1 MNAQQEKNQA
11 YKRKIAIRNTGIV
24 FAFSVL
30 LLLSFLVSMNTGYAK
45 LSPLDTLRTLFG
57 GGSDTENLILF
68 GFRLPRIVI
77 AILVG
82 AGLALSGCIIQGV
95 SRNALADPGLL
106 GINAGAG
113 LTVILFVL
121 FFGAQSIL
129 TVFTLPFLALIGA
142 GVTAILIYA
151 LAYKRQTGIAPIRLI
166 LTGVAVQAG
175 IAALTTVLVVKLDDT
190 QFDFVAAWQ
199 AGSIWGSNWKF
210 VLALLPWLLL
220 LIPYVLSKAR
230 VMDVLSLGDDIACG
244 LGAAVEKERRR
255 LLAAAVALGSLLC
268 GGQRQHQLRGADC
281 APFGAAAGGAG
292 PQGFVSRLRLGR
304 SGAGVRCGY
313 DRAGDRPALRNSHRH
328 YGCDRGRT
336 VLFVSAHQEQ
346 TVNKGGIEY
355 EQHCNGKSGRGL

>member
-24 FAFSVL
+24 LAFSVL
-30 LLLSFLVSMNTGYAK
+30 LILSFIVSMNTGYSK

-57 GGSDTENLILF
+57 GGSERENLILF

-77 AILVG
+77 SILVG

-121 FFGAQSIL
+121 FFRSQSIL
-129 TVFTLPFLALIGA
+129 SVFTLPFLALIGA
-142 GVTAILIYA
+142 GITAILIYT

-175 IAALTTVLVVKLDDT
+175 ISALTTVLVIRLDNT
-190 QFDFVAAWQ
+190 QFDFVAGWQ

-210 VLALLPWLLL
+210 ILALLPWLLL

-230 VMDVLSLGDDIACG
+230 VLDVLSLGDDIACG
-244 LGAAVEKERRR
+244 LGASVEKERRR
-255 LLAAAVALGSLLC
+255 LLAAAVALAASCVAVSGSISFVGLI
-268 GGQRQHQLRGADC
+268 
-281 APFGAAAGGAG
+281 APHLARRLVG
-292 PQGFVSRLRLGR
+292 PG
-304 SGAGVRCGY
+304 
-313 DRAGDRPALRNSHRH
+313 HR
-328 YGCDRGRT
+328 
-336 VLFVSAHQEQ
+336 VLFPACALAGAVLVSVSD
-346 TVNKGGIEY
+346 TVARVIVQPFEIPTGIMVAIVGAPY
-355 EQHCNGKSGRGL
+355 FLYLLTRSKQ